1 MSSMA
6 PVASSAIGTRGL
18 GINGVEKDMK
28 EHNEDEGIKQEQR
41 VAMRRPDW
49 FFIVLMNCEQYLVP
63 ERKIYKPPQAAE
75 VLFAICLEGFG
86 HCQSCTPWAH
96 PQASLTGVI
105 RAEPKGFGTSQSL
118 KGCEDAKD
126 SVRTARSALHARRPK
141 AARGLEAANQL
152 VVCADGVA
160 PAARVLVTANGCSE
174 LVKVM

>member
-1 MSSMA
+1 M
-6 PVASSAIGTRGL
+6 L
-18 GINGVEKDMK
+18 EK
-28 EHNEDEGIKQEQR
+28 
-41 VAMRRPDW
+41 
-49 FFIVLMNCEQYLVP
+49 
-63 ERKIYKPPQAAE
+63 KIYKPPQAAE

-86 HCQSCTPWAH
+86 HRQSCTPWAH
-96 PQASLTGVI
+96 PQARLTGVI
-105 RAEPKGFGTSQSL
+105 LVKPKGFEIGQSL

-126 SVRTARSALHARRPK
+126 SRKTARSALHARRPK